1 MSLPDLAPVLAVG
14 GPVTLVG
21 VCLRYGSDAI
31 VKVVAG
37 VTAAVTKD
45 DNKGKR
51 CVEVMRALRRRD
63 DDPPEPG

>member
-14 GPVTLVG
+14 GPVTLG
-21 VCLRYGSDAI
+21 VVLRYGSDAI

-45 DNKGKR
+45 EKKGKR
-51 CVEVMRALRRRD
+51 CVEVLRALRGRG
-63 DDPPEPG
+63 DDPPEPV